1 MVKVKF
7 RKTKRISKKQREYI
21 LINTWLI
28 IKLIRHL
35 EYILIF
41 LVDRIVLL
49 LGVNIIL
56 YFGKDIMYELINHYI
71 YIIGLHLFDLFVM
84 IIFILL

>member
-7 RKTKRISKKQREYI
+7 RKMKRISKKTEGVY
-21 LINTWLI
+21 TWLI

-71 YIIGLHLFDLFVM
+71 YIIGFHLFDLFVM